1 MLCKRV
7 ENEEWGTI
15 DYIDDKLP
23 EENSNR
29 IVFRTRKEVR
39 RRPDPPASF
48 EALHERN
55 ASLC

>member
-15 DYIDDKLP
+15 DYINDTVP

-39 RRPDPPASF
+39 RRPTN
-48 EALHERN
+48 L
-55 ASLC
+55 L